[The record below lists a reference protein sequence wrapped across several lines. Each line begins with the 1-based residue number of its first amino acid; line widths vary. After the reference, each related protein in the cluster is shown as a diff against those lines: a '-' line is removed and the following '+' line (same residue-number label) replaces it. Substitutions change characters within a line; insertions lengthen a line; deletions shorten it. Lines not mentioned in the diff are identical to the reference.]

1 MAVLKVEGLRAGY
14 GGSEVLHGVSI
25 EVRGDEVVSIIGPN
39 GAGKTTLLLTIA
51 GLVRPVSGRITYMR
65 EEVTSLPVHERVR
78 RGLVLCPERRRLF
91 PEMTVGEN
99 VMAGAYLRN
108 DKDGIRKDLEKVFEI
123 FPFVRE
129 RWRQMAGTL
138 SGGEQQ
144 MVAIARA
151 LMSRPRLLMLDEPS
165 VGLAPVMKVTVFE
178 KVKEIREREG
188 IPVLVVEQDAY
199 LAMSVS
205 DRTYVIESGSV
216 VMEGRSAELMVNDDV
231 KSRYLGV

>member
-1 MAVLKVEGLRAGY
+1 MVLRVEGLRSGY
-14 GGSEVLHGVSI
+14 GGSEVLHGVSL
-25 EVRGDEVVSIIGPN
+25 EVRDDEVVSVIGPN
-39 GAGKTTLLLTIA
+39 GAGKSTLLLTIA
-51 GLVRPVSGRITYMR
+51 GIVRPHAGRIRYGG
-65 EEVTSLPVHERVR
+65 EDVTSLPVHERVR
-78 RGLVLCPERRRLF
+78 RGIVLCPERRRLF

-99 VMAGAYLRN
+99 VLAGAYLRR
-108 DKDGIRKDLEKVFEI
+108 DRDGIRRDLEKVFEI
-123 FPFVRE
+123 FPFIKE
-129 RWRQMAGTL
+129 RWRQLAGTL

-178 KVKEIREREG
+178 KVREIREREG

-205 DRTYVIESGSV
+205 DRTYVLESGSV
-216 VMEGRSAELMVNDDV
+216 VLEGKSSELMGNDDV
-231 KSRYLGV
+231 KSRYLGL

>member
-1 MAVLKVEGLRAGY
+1 
-14 GGSEVLHGVSI
+14 
-25 EVRGDEVVSIIGPN
+25 
-39 GAGKTTLLLTIA
+39 
-51 GLVRPVSGRITYMR
+51 
-65 EEVTSLPVHERVR
+65 
-78 RGLVLCPERRRLF
+78 
-91 PEMTVGEN
+91 
-99 VMAGAYLRN
+99 
-108 DKDGIRKDLEKVFEI
+108 
-123 FPFVRE
+123 
-129 RWRQMAGTL
+129 MAGTL

-216 VMEGRSAELMVNDDV
+216 VMEGRSAELMANDDV
-231 KSRYLGV
+231 KSRYLGF